1 MKLKALLFV
10 KLLSS
15 KHFSYF
21 FCLFI
26 RAFLTGYWLK
36 SNMMEKRFDLLSVN
50 CCIALVLRASLRM
63 LGVFMQLVWFIGSV
77 FVVFCYALKEDT
89 TTLNS
94 FPHDSSYKET

>member
-15 KHFSYF
+15 KHFSCF

-36 SNMMEKRFDLLSVN
+36 SNMMEKRFDLPSVN

-63 LGVFMQLVWFIGSV
+63 LGVFIGSV
-77 FVVFCYALKEDT
+77 AAGVVYWVSVCGFLLCFKRRYNLELFST
-89 TTLNS
+89 
-94 FPHDSSYKET
+94 